1 MNKVAKF
8 SKVSFEQFKK
18 DMMACASHPFN
29 DIDEEDT
36 YYREMYEGIQL
47 PVRATVGSAGHDFVS
62 PIDFTLMPGE
72 TIKFPS
78 GIRCEMNEDW
88 VLMIYP
94 RSSLGFKY
102 RLQLDNGTGIIDSD
116 FAFADNEGDIHMKL
130 TNDSRDGKIVQIRAG
145 DKIAQGV
152 FVQYGVTIDDN
163 AKGERNG
170 GLGSTGR

>member
-18 DMMACASHPFN
+18 DMMACATHPFN

-36 YYREMYEGIQL
+36 YYREMYESIKL
-47 PVRATVGSAGHDFVS
+47 PVRATAGSAGHDFVS
-62 PIDFTLMPGE
+62 PIDFILMPGE
-72 TIKFPS
+72 TIKFAT
-78 GIRCEMNEDW
+78 GVRCEMNEDW

-145 DKIAQGV
+145 DKIAQSV